1 MSIRVLTCVLRR
13 WKVLTSHYR
22 NKSLR
27 RAEDLNFYDI
37 FCYFCERENPF
48 IFHRVEYKQQKKAAT
63 AKYWRPRLIGNTP
76 ISHFAS
82 PNHTHLFRL
91 DRPSVTQHSSAENAK
106 ACRRNQRENPRMI
119 HRVDTRMKM
128 LMKNMARMPLSWKKN
143 KVSLES
149 MRFIP

>member
-1 MSIRVLTCVLRR
+1 M
-13 WKVLTSHYR
+13 LTSHHR

-37 FCYFCERENPF
+37 FITFITFVKERILF
-48 IFHRVEYKQQKKAAT
+48 FSHRIEYKQQKNAAT
-63 AKYWRPRLIGNTP
+63 SKYWRPRLIGNTP

-82 PNHTHLFRL
+82 PNHTHLIRL

-119 HRVDTRMKM
+119 HRVNTRMKM
-128 LMKNMARMPLSWKKN
+128 LMKKLARMPLSWKKN
-143 KVSLES
+143 KVSSLKS